1 MNQKHV
7 KKQTHQI
14 GTMKID
20 LIDAHPTF
28 YIRIFIRIK
37 EKMG

>member
-1 MNQKHV
+1 MK

-20 LIDAHPTF
+20 LIDAHPAWY
-28 YIRIFIRIK
+28 YIRNLYVK
-37 EKMG
+37 KDNMG